1 MGLLCFSKK
10 RLGGKSY
17 KKTSEPA
24 TNFLNYCNSLATLT
38 GRFRLTAFVECTAVP
53 QQLFPPQINLPTE
66 SDIDIQLPLEHT
78 PPCPGLNAEGD
89 QRCRLHNGLG
99 DGLDDGWLI

>member
-17 KKTSEPA
+17 KNLRA
-24 TNFLNYCNSLATLT
+24 CYNFFKLCNSLATLT
-38 GRFRLTAFVECTAVP
+38 GLFRLTAFVECTAVP

-66 SDIDIQLPLEHT
+66 SDIEIRLSMEHT

-89 QRCRLHNGLG
+89 QWQRLRNGLG
-99 DGLDDGWLI
+99 DDLDDGWLI

>member
-53 QQLFPPQINLPTE
+53 QRLFPPQINLTAE
-66 SDIDIQLPLEHT
+66 ADIYIRLSADNTIT
-78 PPCPGLNAEGD
+78 TTSLNTK
-89 QRCRLHNGLG
+89 CN
-99 DGLDDGWLI
+99 